1 MQNIIIVI
9 SMGETSKKVDSWFEK
24 IEKYVTAKIGAFVA
38 FLFLLYAAGAL
49 TAIVIMT
56 KYPQQV
62 FLVALI
68 PAAAGVL
75 AYYNRAFATIAFFV
89 LMLTIFI
96 L

>member
-1 MQNIIIVI
+1 
-9 SMGETSKKVDSWFEK
+9 MGETSKKVDSWFEK
-24 IEKYVTAKIGAFVA
+24 IQNYVTAKIGAFVA

-49 TAIVIMT
+49 TAIIIMT
-56 KYPQQV
+56 KYPQQA

-75 AYYNRAFATIAFFV
+75 AYYNRAFATVAFV
-89 LMLTIFI
+89 ILMAAVFL